1 MKNTSPL
8 TLNAQALAG
17 CREPRG
23 GRFKMTNTTSYMQKG
38 QEVKERQHEKAAA
51 ERNNDLCI

>member
-1 MKNTSPL
+1 MKNTSAL

-17 CREPRG
+17 REPQG

-38 QEVKERQHEKAAA
+38 QEVKERQHKKAAA